1 MLKANLSSRGCICYH
16 PVRTTTPVEPT
27 VFLKTGM
34 TKERSAQNVMLNEK
48 EYTSLAIHKNPNPK
62 IKRHQNPCRLFG
74 KDFINACDAARH
86 FDMSHS
92 WVAHMV
98 RNGMNRDIPH
108 SERRGRGKPRNE
120 RP

>member
-1 MLKANLSSRGCICYH
+1 M
-16 PVRTTTPVEPT
+16 TPVGNT
-27 VFLKTGM
+27 VSLKTGM
-34 TKERSAQNVMLNEK
+34 TKKRSARNVMLNEK

-98 RNGMNRDIPH
+98 RNGMNRDVPY